1 MLEAKLRDIR
11 KKGRTLRRLG
21 QVTGTIRRK
30 NGDIIPISMVM
41 HKLETYVSRYGLGS
55 KFDIN
60 FENETI
66 KVKIDRVQRN
76 ILLHNI
82 INVDVVEL

>member
-66 KVKIDRVQRN
+66 KVKIDRVQRD